1 MRPSAASLK
10 DRTDLG
16 RVKDAARS
24 RPRSFLDWLAGK
36 LSKAVS
42 RVRARVR
49 SWTRSVRATPSR
61 AAHWVRARTGTPA
74 RLVRYLFRSARSLFM
89 ATIGKDRGFGFW
101 WLVATAALALAVGV
115 LVAVLLSPVI
125 GLVAAL
131 VVAIWML
138 VRRSRSAQS
147 RKTAKAALAN

>member
-1 MRPSAASLK
+1 MSPSATSLK

-16 RVKDAARS
+16 RVKDAAHS

-42 RVRARVR
+42 RVR
-49 SWTRSVRATPSR
+49 SWTRSLRATPSR

-89 ATIGKDRGFGFW
+89 ATIGKNRGFGFW
-101 WLVATAALALAVGV
+101 WLVVTAALALAVGV

-131 VVAIWML
+131 VVAIGML